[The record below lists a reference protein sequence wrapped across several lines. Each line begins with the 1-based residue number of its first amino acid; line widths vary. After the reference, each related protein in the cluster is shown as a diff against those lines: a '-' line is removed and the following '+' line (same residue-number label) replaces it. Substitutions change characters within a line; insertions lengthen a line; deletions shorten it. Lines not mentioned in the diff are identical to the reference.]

1 MLSVGGVISETSTL
15 TFFVLVE
22 VVVVFGASVVV
33 VVAGVVSIVVAF
45 VIVVVVVVFV
55 VSVVTTV
62 VSGIGSGFSVAKN
75 AAPLN
80 ANCSEANKDHPFLT
94 TYPTLLDGV
103 VDILA

>member
-1 MLSVGGVISETSTL
+1 MVSVGGVISETSTL
-15 TFFVLVE
+15 PFFVLVE

-45 VIVVVVVVFV
+45 FIVVVVVFV